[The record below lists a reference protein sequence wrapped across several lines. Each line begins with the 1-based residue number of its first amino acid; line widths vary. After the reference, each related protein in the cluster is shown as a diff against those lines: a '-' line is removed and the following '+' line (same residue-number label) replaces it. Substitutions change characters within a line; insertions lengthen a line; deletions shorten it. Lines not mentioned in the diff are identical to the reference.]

1 MRADS
6 VGGTREFLHWLTSG
20 LAGEALRLEL
30 YAAIGLIGPG
40 NPAPAKVLD
49 AARALQAAGFNSR
62 ALS

>member
-20 LAGEALRLEL
+20 LAGEALRLES
-30 YAAIGLIGPG
+30 YAAIGLIDPG
-40 NPAPAKVLD
+40 DPAPAKVLD
-49 AARALQAAGFNSR
+49 AARALQAVGFNSR